1 MLKVVIFDKDGVLI
15 DSERGKY
22 IAMSRALASF
32 GYVNIRGFEN
42 WFFSRVGVPG
52 LESTERCIKQFNLR
66 GADSNAIYEKTESI
80 RREMIENEPAP
91 VIESSV
97 AFLKSLP
104 EDLKIGVAS
113 SDFPD
118 NIRKHVGRAGI
129 LKYIDVITS
138 GEKSSGE
145 VERDKPYP
153 DIYLAT
159 AKKLGVLPEE
169 CVAIEDTSP
178 GINAVRAAG
187 MYCIGFRNPNSGEQ
201 DYSDANCVTDNLT
214 SILIQE
220 LRDALS

>member
-1 MLKVVIFDKDGVLI
+1 MLKAIIFDKDGVLI
-15 DSERGKY
+15 DSEIGKCT
-22 IAMSRALASF
+22 AMSRALVSF
-32 GYVNIRGFEN
+32 GHGKIKGFED

-52 LESTERCIKQFNLR
+52 LESTEMCIEQFGLR
-66 GADSNAIYEKTESI
+66 GADPHAIYEKTESI

-118 NIRKHVGRAGI
+118 NIRKHMRQAGV
-129 LKYIDVITS
+129 LDYISVIIS
-138 GEKSSGE
+138 GEKSARE

-153 DIYLAT
+153 DIYFAT